1 MVHKSI
7 SVDTVQAFCFLPNQ
21 ILCKVLS
28 DMKEMCAHVLK
39 MEVIEIT
46 TVGT

>member
-7 SVDTVQAFCFLPNQ
+7 SVQAFCPLPNQ
-21 ILCKVLS
+21 ILCKVRA

-39 MEVIEIT
+39 MEAIEIT

>member
-7 SVDTVQAFCFLPNQ
+7 SVQAFCPLPNQ
-21 ILCKVLS
+21 ILCKVWA

-39 MEVIEIT
+39 MEAIEIT